1 MFKPFIPFILF
12 ILPFISLSALP
23 VDQKEALHIASR
35 WWGMREKGKEV
46 KAVSEI
52 EVQPLKAAYYCR
64 RADEFLLVATDD
76 RLPRV
81 LGYGKVDASSVMPPA
96 LRAMLRRPTSTAV
109 YPPPGAEWKAVAP
122 LLTTVRHQSAPYNAY
137 CPVYRFDNGQLHS
150 EPCLV
155 GCVATAMEQIL
166 TYYRR
171 TYEVK
176 ECIKGWK
183 TPHYTV
189 EDIPSGV
196 SVNTR
201 LIRDNYDTEQT
212 TAEEKDAVA
221 RLSYYL
227 GQACH
232 MDWGIGA
239 SGAQSS
245 KMAEGVKRYFGL
257 GYVHNLDSYLYAP
270 TAYWNFIASEI
281 AARRPVYYAGSIMRT
296 GGHAFVLDGIDE
308 KGLFHV
314 NWGYGGDYDGYFRLD
329 VLAHPQPEGDR
340 YEEFVESGFFCNQQA
355 IAVHPDK
362 IPDAFVPRPLDRKGG
377 DVAVESVIF
386 GRPPLLGCYTP
397 VYLCL
402 HNTTSQTLTTPFAL
416 LENEPS
422 DTNRVKQ
429 AHWLSM
435 TGRTLEAGERDTVCV
450 HTRFSRSGKLLF
462 SVTPDGDT
470 LVYTTT
476 IEVGNGG
483 TDQVEAGLP
492 ELLSFTPTTAT
503 FRQYYSNPSAT
514 ERAAQYFVYDLQD
527 RETGKDGQIE
537 HFIYL
542 DAASDTTDVVCFNGL
557 HPGHRYTLRLR
568 RLWPIVQTLDFTL
581 PLASSIQDPQADK
594 AGQVVRWF
602 TLDGRSVSAPTRPG
616 IYLKKDGNQ
625 VQKILITTSR

>member
-1 MFKPFIPFILF
+1 MFKPIIPLVLF
-12 ILPFISLSALP
+12 ILSFIPLSALP
-23 VDQKEALHIASR
+23 VDREQALHIASR
-35 WWGMREKGKEV
+35 WWGSGAEKTAV
-46 KAVSEI
+46 KDVSEI
-52 EVQPLKAAYYCR
+52 DVRSFTAAYYCR

-76 RLPRV
+76 RLPLV
-81 LGYGKVDASSVMPPA
+81 LGYGKAGASSAMPAA
-96 LRAMLRRPTSTAV
+96 LRAMLRRPASSAV
-109 YPPPGAEWKAVAP
+109 YPPPGAEWQAVPP
-122 LLTTVRHQSAPYNAY
+122 LLTTVRHQSAPYNAC
-137 CPVYRFDNGQLHS
+137 CPVYRFDNGQLHT
-150 EPCLV
+150 EPCVV

-176 ECIKGWK
+176 ACIKGWE

-189 EDIPSGV
+189 QDIPAGLRVDS
-196 SVNTR
+196 R

-232 MDWGIGA
+232 MDWGVAA

-257 GYVHNLDSYLYAP
+257 GYVHYLDSYLYAP
-270 TAYWNFIASEI
+270 TAYWNFIAAEI

-296 GGHAFVLDGIDE
+296 GGHAFVLDGIDD

-340 YEEFVESGFFCNQQA
+340 YDEFVESGFFCNQQA
-355 IAVHPDK
+355 IAVHPDE
-362 IPDAFVPRPLDRKGG
+362 ITDAFVPRPLDRKGD
-377 DVAVESVIF
+377 DVTVESVIF
-386 GRPPLLGCYTP
+386 GRPPLSGCYTP

-402 HNTTSQTLTTPFAL
+402 HNTTSQALTTAFAL

-422 DTNRVKQ
+422 DTNRVEQ

-450 HTRFSRSGKLLF
+450 HTRFSRSGKLLL

-470 LVYTTT
+470 LVYSTP

-483 TDQVEAGLP
+483 TDQVEAGPP
-492 ELLSFTPTTAT
+492 ESVSFTPTTAT
-503 FRQYYSNPSAT
+503 FRQHYSNPSAT

-537 HFIYL
+537 RFIYL
-542 DAASDTTDVVCFNGL
+542 DAASDTSDVVCFKGL

-581 PLASSIQDPQADK
+581 PLESSIQNPQTDTT
-594 AGQVVRWF
+594 GQVVRWF
-602 TLDGRSVSAPTRPG
+602 TIDGRSVASPTAPG
-616 IYLKKDGNQ
+616 VYLKKTGNQ